1 MKTITFINEKGGVGK
16 TTLSTYAAVGMALA
30 GLRVLFIDADAQG
43 NASSALSVEKSSAF
57 ADVMINGA
65 GWADALQASP
75 AADDLLVLASNLET
89 AKAAAG
95 AEATTVAARLREVR
109 RMFDYCVI
117 DTAPTPTLLHNAIT
131 LASDYMVMPTD
142 CESFSAWEGLPDS
155 IAHIESMRLQA
166 AAVGM
171 DVAKIIG
178 IVPNR
183 YRAGVALHD
192 HFVEDLRGKYGA
204 LVWDP
209 VPVRVAIAES
219 QLVRRFLLSDAPTL
233 ETTGILQRF
242 VDTVMAQAS

>member
-30 GLRVLFIDADAQG
+30 GLRVLMIDADAQG

-57 ADVMINGA
+57 ADVMLAGA
-65 GWADALQASP
+65 SWANVLQASP
-75 AADDLLVLASNLET
+75 AARGLLVLASNLET
-89 AKAAAG
+89 SRAAAV
-95 AEATTVAARLREVR
+95 AEATVVAARLREVR
-109 RMFDYCVI
+109 GMFDYCVI
-117 DTAPTPTLLHNAIT
+117 DTGPTPTLLHNAIS

-166 AAVGM
+166 AQVGM

-183 YRAGVALHD
+183 YRSGVALHD
-192 HFVEDLRGKYGA
+192 HFVADLREKYGD
-204 LVWDP
+204 LVWEP

-219 QLVRRFLLSDAPTL
+219 QLVRRFLLTDAPTL
-233 ETTGILQRF
+233 ETTRILQRF
-242 VDTVMAQAS
+242 VDMVIDRAR